1 MLTVTSRPLTY
12 HDYYDLPEHGPRYQL
27 IEGDLYMVPAPSRY
41 HQDISK
47 NLQFILMKYLEENP
61 IGTVYN
67 APFDV
72 KLTDINVYQ
81 PDLVV
86 VLGKRRCIL
95 NDQGA
100 DGAPDIVAE
109 ILSPKTAK
117 LDVGVKRE
125 IYARTGVGELWI
137 LDPESDSLQQYDL
150 RQNAETPL
158 KTLARQD
165 SLESPLLPHL
175 VIPLE
180 RVFKL
185 Y

>member
-1 MLTVTSRPLTY
+1 MA
-12 HDYYDLPEHGPRYQL
+12 
-27 IEGDLYMVPAPSRY
+27 PAPSRY

-47 NLQFILMKYLEENP
+47 NLQFILMKYFEDNER
-61 IGTVYN
+61 GTVYD

-86 VLGKRRCIL
+86 VLGKRRAIL

-100 DGAPDIVAE
+100 DGAPDIVVE

-125 IYARTGVGELWI
+125 IYARTGVCELWV
-137 LDPESDSLQQYDL
+137 LDPEKDSLQQFDL
-150 RQNAETPL
+150 RQNAETPVR
-158 KTLARQD
+158 TLGKQD
-165 SLESPLLPHL
+165 CLETPLLPGL
-175 VIPLE
+175 VVELE
-180 RVFKL
+180 LVFQL

>member
-12 HDYYDLPEHGPRYQL
+12 RDYYDLPEHGPRYQL
-27 IEGDLYMVPAPSRY
+27 IEGDLFVAPAPSRY

-47 NLQFILMKYLEENP
+47 NIQFCLMKYFESNP
-61 IGTVYN
+61 VGTVYD

-81 PDLVV
+81 PDLIV
-86 VLGKRRCIL
+86 VLERSRYIF

-100 DGAPDIVAE
+100 DGAPDIVVE
-109 ILSPKTAK
+109 ILSSKTAK

-137 LDPESDSLQQYDL
+137 LNPENDSLQQYDL
-150 RQNAETPL
+150 RQNAEKPLRTLLKHDQL
-158 KTLARQD
+158 KT
-165 SLESPLLPHL
+165 PLLPDF
-175 VIPLE
+175 VVKLE
-180 RVFKL
+180 QVFQL